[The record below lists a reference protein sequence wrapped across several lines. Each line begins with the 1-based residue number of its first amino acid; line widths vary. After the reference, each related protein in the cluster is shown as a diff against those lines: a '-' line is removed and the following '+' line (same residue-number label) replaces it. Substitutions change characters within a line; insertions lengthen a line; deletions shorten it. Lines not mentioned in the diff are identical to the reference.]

1 MSIRVEQRIWKADVF
16 ITFPQYGCQGEQL
29 TLPGLPCDD
38 NNAYI
43 AYVLKANQA
52 ILPSVYSMKLYV
64 RIFWFKT
71 KSICLILVYLL
82 WDAEWV
88 VISGLVPIILYYK
101 LYLSLNTIGK
111 DESANRVSTMWHISQ
126 SWVKFAQL
134 ICWKPC
140 YVYFSTLQPSRSD
153 C

>member
-1 MSIRVEQRIWKADVF
+1 MNEFLSLSSSPSWNTLLKISRVSIRVEQRIWKADVF

-101 LYLSLNTIGK
+101 LYLSLNCRFQK
-111 DESANRVSTMWHISQ
+111 NFWRV
-126 SWVKFAQL
+126 
-134 ICWKPC
+134 
-140 YVYFSTLQPSRSD
+140 
-153 C
+153 